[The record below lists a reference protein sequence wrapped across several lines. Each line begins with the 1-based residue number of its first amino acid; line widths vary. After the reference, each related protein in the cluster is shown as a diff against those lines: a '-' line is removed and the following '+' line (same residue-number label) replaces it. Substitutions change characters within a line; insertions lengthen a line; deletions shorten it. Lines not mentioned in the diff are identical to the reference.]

1 MSDLTDNGI
10 VVTTVEV
17 GREWLDYNDHMNV
30 AYYVMAFDF
39 GIDAFKDVIGITL
52 DYIEREKRS
61 TVALESHISYL
72 QEATLGDALRI
83 ETRIVDFDGKR
94 VHYYQEMYRGE
105 TLLSTQE
112 TLSISFSTESRR
124 SCEFEDQAR
133 ERYQTMLERQGQLPR
148 PEAIGKRIGIRRK
161 QVAP

>member
-10 VVTTVEV
+10 VVTTVDV
-17 GREWLDYNDHMNV
+17 GQEWLDYNDHMNV

-39 GIDAFKDVIGITL
+39 GIDAFKDIIGITL
-52 DYIEREKRS
+52 EYIEREKRS

-105 TLLSTQE
+105 TLLAIQE

-124 SCEFEDQAR
+124 SCEFEAQVR
-133 ERYQTMLERQGQLPR
+133 ELYQTMLERQGQLPR
-148 PEAIGKRIGIRRK
+148 PETIGKRIGIRK
-161 QVAP
+161 K